1 MCFLLFAGTINPIPR
16 RSFDDETP
24 NISVQSL
31 TENEKEIS
39 VHFSRPEVQSI
50 GSTSCCGC
58 DFPWV
63 MFQNGY
69 WPIPENVEMD
79 EEQTTSELFNR
90 KVLVEVLRTIN
101 DNSVELYGIWAGD
114 YAKDPLSREQ
124 IDLETI
130 LDSDFHFKERGFYE
144 VKLRNI
150 GG

>member
-1 MCFLLFAGTINPIPR
+1 
-16 RSFDDETP
+16 
-24 NISVQSL
+24 
-31 TENEKEIS
+31 
-39 VHFSRPEVQSI
+39 
-50 GSTSCCGC
+50 
-58 DFPWV
+58 
-63 MFQNGY
+63 
-69 WPIPENVEMD
+69 MD

-124 IDLETI
+124 VDLETI